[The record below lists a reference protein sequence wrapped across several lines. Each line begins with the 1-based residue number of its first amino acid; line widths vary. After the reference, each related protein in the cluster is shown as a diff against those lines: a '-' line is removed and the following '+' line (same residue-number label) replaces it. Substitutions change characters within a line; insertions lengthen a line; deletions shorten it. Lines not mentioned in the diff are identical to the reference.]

1 MMCIVGTAI
10 AKELD
15 TADEAVIDTS
25 QTVIEFQSDA
35 LVKNQLVF
43 KAQAVPSA
51 DFQIITTA
59 QPTSQLKVNICNQQD
74 TSARPLCNS
83 VIANAESLPQPD
95 GSTFPPLLALRIPN
109 RHLLKRDLIVVDLPH
124 ELKHGFFK
132 AEFQSQHD
140 QSLVLNHTFL
150 GKFPMVSA
158 FHLNPTLIL
167 IGYTDYFRFV
177 ISTCYIRVPQAG
189 RRHGSLSKHP

>member
-1 MMCIVGTAI
+1 MYIVGTTI

-15 TADEAVIDTS
+15 NTDEAVIDTS

-59 QPTSQLKVNICNQQD
+59 QPTSQLKVNICIQQD
-74 TSARPLCNS
+74 TSGHPLCNS
-83 VIANAESLPQPD
+83 VIANAESLPQPE
-95 GSTFPPLLALRIPN
+95 GSTLPPLLALRIPN
-109 RHLLKRDLIVVDLPH
+109 QHLLRKDIIVVDLPH
-124 ELKHGFFK
+124 ELNNGFFK
-132 AEFQSQHD
+132 AEFQPQHD

-150 GKFPMVSA
+150 GKFPVVSA
-158 FHLNPTLIL
+158 FHLNPCLFL
-167 IGYTDYFRFV
+167 IGYTD
-177 ISTCYIRVPQAG
+177 
-189 RRHGSLSKHP
+189 